1 MRWMH
6 MLQRLRPPRTD
17 DDLKAAAMRE
27 TERLMAELERMDIRI
42 EFATH
47 RMIEELE
54 QELRDAGSL
63 Q

>member
-1 MRWMH
+1 
-6 MLQRLRPPRTD
+6 
-17 DDLKAAAMRE
+17 LKAAAMRE